1 MSRPKGSKNKKT
13 LELEKEKAKEM
24 TISINEETS
33 SQTNMENNLGGVNEE
48 KNTSPK
54 NIKNLPENYENT
66 LPENILTE
74 DNSTHSSDEGDFE
87 YENELPPEPSRM
99 RSKSNEKKVSIC
111 KRCGKEL
118 IVTPCRIDTNMI
130 AGRVSTHRE
139 HPRFV
144 TICMECATELSEVV
158 DKWLGDYPTKWE
170 DHSDGY

>member
-13 LELEKEKAKEM
+13 LELEKEKAKEKEI
-24 TISINEETS
+24 TVSINEQTS
-33 SQTNMENNLGGVNEE
+33 LQIDMENNSGGVNKE
-48 KNTSPK
+48 KNTSPE
-54 NIKNLPENYENT
+54 NIKILPENYENT
-66 LPENILTE
+66 SPENNFDQPLSE
-74 DNSTHSSDEGDFE
+74 DNFE

-99 RSKSNEKKVSIC
+99 RSKSNEKKVNVC

>member
-13 LELEKEKAKEM
+13 IENEKRIK
-24 TISINEETS
+24 NENITVWRVKKVEDETVEND
-33 SQTNMENNLGGVNEE
+33 TNAENTPSGECE
-48 KNTSPK
+48 
-54 NIKNLPENYENT
+54 KNLPLNDEKNMGAEEKENPKETNW
-66 LPENILTE
+66 
-74 DNSTHSSDEGDFE
+74 DNFE

-99 RSKSNEKKVSIC
+99 RSKSNEKKVSVC

-118 IVTPCRIDTNMI
+118 ITAPCRIDTNMI

-144 TICMECATELSEVV
+144 TICMECATELSEMV

>member
-13 LELEKEKAKEM
+13 LELEKEKAKEKEI
-24 TISINEETS
+24 TVSINEQTS
-33 SQTNMENNLGGVNEE
+33 LQIDMENNSGGVNKE
-48 KNTSPK
+48 KNTSPE
-54 NIKNLPENYENT
+54 NIKILPENYT
-66 LPENILTE
+66 SPENNLDQPLSE
-74 DNSTHSSDEGDFE
+74 DNFE

-99 RSKSNEKKVSIC
+99 RSKSNEKKVNVC

-130 AGRVSTHRE
+130 AGRVSTHRG